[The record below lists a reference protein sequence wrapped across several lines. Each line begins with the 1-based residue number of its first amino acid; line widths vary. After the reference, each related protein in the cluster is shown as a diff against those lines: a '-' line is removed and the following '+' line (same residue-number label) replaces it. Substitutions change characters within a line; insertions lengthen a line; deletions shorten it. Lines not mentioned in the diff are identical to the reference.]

1 MIKEDKNM
9 ENLHI
14 DYYDITS
21 YHVDFKQHLSPVSL
35 FCFLQESA
43 VKHAHSKGFGL
54 SHLAERNELWVL
66 AKMHVR
72 IRRMPDWMEKIRSE
86 TWGKEPELLTAF
98 RDFEFFD
105 TDNQSIICATSSWH
119 ILNRQTHRPTPLSH
133 FADDF
138 PVMNRHAI
146 EEKPHKI
153 QIPVSNAVRS
163 KVQAILPSDID
174 MNLHVNN
181 TKYVQWAIDCVPF
194 AFQKQHTISEISV
207 NFLSEARMGEHYYIE
222 TYQNEL
228 KFTHL
233 ILSEKENRKLAAV
246 EMIMK

>member
-1 MIKEDKNM
+1 M

-14 DYYDITS
+14 NYYDIAS
-21 YHVDFKQHLSPVSL
+21 YHADFTQRLTPVSL

-72 IRRMPDWMEKIRSE
+72 ISRMPDWMEKIRSE

-153 QIPVSNAVRS
+153 QIPVSNAVKS

-174 MNLHVNN
+174 MNQHVNN

-222 TYQNEL
+222 TYQNGW